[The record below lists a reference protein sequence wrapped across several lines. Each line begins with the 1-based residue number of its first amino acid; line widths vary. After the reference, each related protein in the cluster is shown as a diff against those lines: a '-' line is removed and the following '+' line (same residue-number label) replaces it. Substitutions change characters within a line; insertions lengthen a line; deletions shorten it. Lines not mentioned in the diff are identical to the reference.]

1 MFRIL
6 LLALL
11 SYGIFVL
18 LKAVFGFWFFSP
30 QGQKRK
36 ERLEGEMVQDPVCE
50 TYIPKA
56 GAIERKIKGEL
67 IYFCS
72 SGCAEAYDKKTRAA
86 VR

>member
-11 SYGIFVL
+11 SYVVFVL
-18 LKAVFGFWFFSP
+18 LKAFFGFGVFSP
-30 QGQKRK
+30 QRHKRREK
-36 ERLEGEMVQDPVCE
+36 LEGEMVQDPVCE

-72 SGCAEAYDKKTRAA
+72 SGCAEVYEKKTGAA